1 MKEYVSVD
9 VETTGLA
16 PKQDKIIEI
25 GAVRVRDGQIVGSF
39 TCFVNPGRILP
50 AHITELTGILQE
62 QVDEAETMES
72 VLPAFLEFAGDLP
85 LVGHRILFDYGF
97 LKRAAVN
104 MRLDFERS
112 GVDTLKLS
120 RQFLSELPSRRLS
133 ALCEHF
139 EIPIQAA
146 VGGKIIARET
156 VKAMRKDVL
165 AKCYGGDISRKKK
178 LLEKQKEG
186 KKRMRQ
192 VGNVEIPQKAFMS
205 VLKLDEN

>member
-72 VLPAFLEFAGDLP
+72 VLPAFLEFAP
-85 LVGHRILFDYGF
+85 YGTSDF
-97 LKRAAVN
+97 VRLWIFEARGGEYAAG
-104 MRLDFERS
+104 F
-112 GVDTLKLS
+112 
-120 RQFLSELPSRRLS
+120 
-133 ALCEHF
+133 
-139 EIPIQAA
+139 
-146 VGGKIIARET
+146 
-156 VKAMRKDVL
+156 
-165 AKCYGGDISRKKK
+165 
-178 LLEKQKEG
+178 
-186 KKRMRQ
+186 
-192 VGNVEIPQKAFMS
+192 
-205 VLKLDEN
+205 

>member
-39 TCFVNPGRILP
+39 TSFVNPGRILP

-139 EIPIQAA
+139 EIPIQAHRA
-146 VGGKIIARET
+146 
-156 VKAMRKDVL
+156 
-165 AKCYGGDISRKKK
+165 
-178 LLEKQKEG
+178 
-186 KKRMRQ
+186 
-192 VGNVEIPQKAFMS
+192 
-205 VLKLDEN
+205 LDELQRRRHMDKWAAYLWLQMQLGLSSEETHIGLFSVGQCEQVIKLCRQAVNPPSQISA

>member
-25 GAVRVRDGQIVGSF
+25 GAVRVRDGQIVESF
-39 TCFVNPGRILP
+39 TSFVNPGRILP
-50 AHITELTGILQE
+50 AYITELTGILQE

-85 LVGHRILFDYGF
+85 LMGHRILFDYGF

-112 GVDTLKLS
+112 GVDTL
-120 RQFLSELPSRRLS
+120 
-133 ALCEHF
+133 
-139 EIPIQAA
+139 
-146 VGGKIIARET
+146 
-156 VKAMRKDVL
+156 
-165 AKCYGGDISRKKK
+165 
-178 LLEKQKEG
+178 
-186 KKRMRQ
+186 
-192 VGNVEIPQKAFMS
+192 
-205 VLKLDEN
+205 

>member
-85 LVGHRILFDYGF
+85 LMGHRILFDYGF

-165 AKCYGGDISRKKK
+165 AKCYGGDISRKRK

-205 VLKLDEN
+205 VLKLDDK

>member
-25 GAVRVRDGQIVGSF
+25 GAVRVRDGQIVESF
-39 TCFVNPGRILP
+39 TSFVNPGRILP
-50 AHITELTGILQE
+50 AHITGLTGILQE

-139 EIPIQAA
+139 ELSLIHI
-146 VGGKIIARET
+146 
-156 VKAMRKDVL
+156 
-165 AKCYGGDISRKKK
+165 
-178 LLEKQKEG
+178 
-186 KKRMRQ
+186 
-192 VGNVEIPQKAFMS
+192 
-205 VLKLDEN
+205 

>member
-39 TCFVNPGRILP
+39 TSFVNPGRILP

-62 QVDEAETMES
+62 QVDEAEPMES

>member
-139 EIPIQAA
+139 EIPIQAHRA
-146 VGGKIIARET
+146 LELTGQGFGPTAAA
-156 VKAMRKDVL
+156 KAAAQGTPYSKSEVYKQLLVL
-165 AKCYGGDISRKKK
+165 QQD
-178 LLEKQKEG
+178 
-186 KKRMRQ
+186 RQ
-192 VGNVEIPQKAFMS
+192 TAE
-205 VLKLDEN
+205 

>member
-9 VETTGLA
+9 VETTRLA
-16 PKQDKIIEI
+16 ARKQDKIIEI

-39 TCFVNPGRILP
+39 TSFVNPGRILP

-62 QVDEAETMES
+62 QVDEAETMER

-139 EIPIQAA
+139 EIPIQAHRA
-146 VGGKIIARET
+146 LEDARATHILYENAGALGT
-156 VKAMRKDVL
+156 DPDRA
-165 AKCYGGDISRKKK
+165 
-178 LLEKQKEG
+178 
-186 KKRMRQ
+186 
-192 VGNVEIPQKAFMS
+192 KAFEP
-205 VLKLDEN
+205 VPVDL

>member
-39 TCFVNPGRILP
+39 TSFVNPGRILP

-62 QVDEAETMES
+62 QVDEAETDGKS
-72 VLPAFLEFAGDLP
+72 FCLPFWKFAGDLP

-120 RQFLSELPSRRLS
+120 RQFLSELPSRRLP

-139 EIPIQAA
+139 EIPIQAHRA
-146 VGGKIIARET
+146 LEDARATHILYE
-156 VKAMRKDVL
+156 
-165 AKCYGGDISRKKK
+165 K
-178 LLEKQKEG
+178 LLELYGTDPDRAKAFEPVPLICKVKRESPATKAQKE
-186 KKRMRQ
+186 R
-192 VGNVEIPQKAFMS
+192 
-205 VLKLDEN
+205 LTKLLAAGIS